1 MDNKN
6 IYEKF
11 DWASLKE
18 EDLKDKILKV
28 LEFIPE
34 DVNTIVDVGCGNGA
48 ITNVISKQ
56 YEVTGVDRSK
66 EALKHLQTKTVLAS
80 ADNIPLSS
88 AYCDLVFSSE
98 LLEHLD
104 DDTFAKTIKELKRL
118 TKKYI
123 FITVPNDENPD
134 KLSIRCP
141 RCKFVY
147 NRPNHLRSFKPKD
160 FKILFPEYK
169 ILKTFAF
176 GSKVRYYNPA
186 ILTVKKRITPASSWI
201 PKYWIE
207 KSKRKTFCPKCEN
220 EFIYPYRFNL
230 IATGLDI
237 LNVIL
242 SPKKPYWLFVL
253 MEKK

>member
-11 DWASLKE
+11 DWVSLKE

-34 DVNTIVDVGCGNGA
+34 DVKTIVDIGCGNGA
-48 ITNVISKQ
+48 ITNVLGKQ
-56 YEVTGVDRSK
+56 YEVTAVDRSK
-66 EALKHLQTKTVLAS
+66 EALKHLETKTVLAS
-80 ADNIPLSS
+80 ADDIPLAS
-88 AYCDLVFSSE
+88 ASYDLVFSSE
-98 LLEHLD
+98 LLEHLEN
-104 DDTFAKTIKELKRL
+104 DTFAKTVNELKRL
-118 TKKYI
+118 TRKYI

-134 KLSIRCP
+134 KLAIKCP
-141 RCKFVY
+141 NCKYVY
-147 NRPNHLRSFKPKD
+147 NRPNHLRSFKTDD
-160 FKILFPEYK
+160 FSILFPEYR
-169 ILKTFAF
+169 ILQTLAF

-186 ILTVKKRITPASSWI
+186 ILKIKKSLTPAISWI

-207 KSKRKTFCPKCEN
+207 ETKRNTICPKCEN
-220 EFIYPYRFNL
+220 EFKYPYKFNP

-237 LNVIL
+237 INVAL

-253 MEKK
+253 MKKK